1 MLYILSAL
9 SASVA
14 AYLWIEVLAI
24 DLLIKKW
31 MGMDES
37 YSFKPFDCRLCMS
50 FWFGMAMCSVHSPE
64 AFLYVP
70 LLSVLFERLMWRFEL

>member
-14 AYLWIEVLAI
+14 AYLWIDVLGV
-24 DLLIKKW
+24 DLLLKKW
-31 MGMDES
+31 LNIDES
-37 YSFKPFDCRLCMS
+37 YPVKPFDCRLCLS
-50 FWFGMAMCSVHSPE
+50 FWFGVLMSSAHSPE
-64 AFLYVP
+64 ALLYVP

>member
-9 SASVA
+9 SASVLS
-14 AYLWIEVLAI
+14 YLWIEVLAI
-24 DLLIKKW
+24 DLLLKRW

-37 YSFKPFDCRLCMS
+37 YSFKPLDCRLCMS
-50 FWFGMAMCSVHSPE
+50 FWLGVGMCCFHEPE
-64 AFLYVP
+64 ALLYVP